1 MTVQKCISLYT
12 LELVL
17 VLTQLSGAMP
27 TVFVS
32 HLNTIL
38 LIMDNLCYLFCEY
51 MQQQYAPYNI
61 GPNNRANTFRLYI

>member
-1 MTVQKCISLYT
+1 MTLVVQHFVDNINDSATFISLYT

-38 LIMDNLCYLFCEY
+38 LIMDNLFAIYFV
-51 MQQQYAPYNI
+51 NI
-61 GPNNRANTFRLYI
+61 CSNNMPLTI